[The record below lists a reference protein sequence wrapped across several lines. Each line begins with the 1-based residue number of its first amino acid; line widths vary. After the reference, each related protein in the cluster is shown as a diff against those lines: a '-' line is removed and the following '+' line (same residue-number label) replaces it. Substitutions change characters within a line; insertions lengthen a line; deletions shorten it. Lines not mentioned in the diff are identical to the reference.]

1 MPLQARDKNFRIRID
16 NLLGEQRRIVLASE
30 NMIRSHLVLSVF
42 VLSGFGVLSQAADH
56 VVYEGG
62 EGPGKGKHVVLLA
75 GDEEYRSEESLPMLG
90 QVLSQRH
97 GFKSTVCFSVNDAG
111 EIDPKA
117 GRSLSHPEALDT
129 ADAIVMLLR
138 FRYWDDE
145 TMKRFQ
151 AALDRGVPLIALRTS
166 THAFNPVKEGPWGS
180 WAWDAPGG
188 GWGKKVL
195 GETWV
200 SHWGKH
206 KFEATRSV
214 VEPGTEMSELLRGV
228 GEIFGDSDVY
238 EAHPPSDVN
247 VLLRGQ
253 VVDGMTPE
261 SGPATLTKKTA
272 KGVEQAVNEPMM
284 PIAWT
289 RELKNEAGTTN
300 RILCTT
306 MGAATDLVDED
317 LRRLV
322 VNGVFWGLGLEV
334 PEKAEVSVVSPYE
347 PSKYGFDGFKVGVKP
362 EVFELKE

>member
-1 MPLQARDKNFRIRID
+1 MSLYLF
-16 NLLGEQRRIVLASE
+16 LSVSV
-30 NMIRSHLVLSVF
+30 VLSV
-42 VLSGFGVLSQAADH
+42 GVASTLGAADH
-56 VVYEGG
+56 VVYAGG
-62 EGPGKGKHVVLLA
+62 EGSGKGKHVVLLA

-90 QVLSQRH
+90 QILSKHH
-97 GFKSTVCFSVNDAG
+97 GFKSTVCFSLNEAG

-117 GRSLSHPEALDT
+117 GGSLSHPEALDS

-138 FRYWDDE
+138 FRYWDDA

-151 AALDRGVPLIALRTS
+151 AALDRGVPVIALRTS
-166 THAFNPVKEGPWGS
+166 THAFNPPKEGPWAK
-180 WAWDAPGG
+180 WAWNAQDG

-214 VEPGTEMSELLRGV
+214 VEARAETSVLLRGV

-238 EAHPPSDVN
+238 EAHPPEDVK

-253 VVDGMTPE
+253 VVAGMTPA
-261 SGPATLTKKTA
+261 SGAATQTKKTV
-272 KGVEQAVNEPMM
+272 KGQEQAVNEPMM

-289 RELKNEAGTTN
+289 RELKNEAGTVN
-300 RILCTT
+300 RIFCTT

-322 VNGVFWGLGLEV
+322 VNGVFWGLGLAV
-334 PEKAEVSVVSPYE
+334 PEKAEVSVVGAYE

-362 EVFELKE
+362 EVFEMKE